1 MASLVGEQLKDTYDS
16 LLKTSDNDALGGT
29 YKEITDGA
37 GNGSELYLG
46 TGGRVGIGATSPSF
60 NLSVGNNSF
69 GLNFDSGINRL
80 SLRQTNSTSHSV
92 ALSSVGN
99 AVVESSTSGSGAGFI
114 QFNTLGSEAM
124 RITSGG
130 DISFRDTSTNEAF
143 YWDASEARLNLFGSD
158 YQFGIQ
164 QGVNQPWYH
173 RGVSDGSYRLHLN
186 GTGDVM
192 TLDSSGKV
200 GIGCSPSQVLSIE
213 SSSATP
219 TRATIT
225 NTGNASAGAGVQ
237 FITKSGGSQ
246 VSNATVRTD
255 NAGNFSIF
263 TGTTSEAERM
273 RIDSSGNV
281 GIGDSTIANPFSSAY
296 SNILQVGTTS
306 GNTRLAITAGT
317 SKVSDLHFA
326 DSNTSAESGTYAGSI
341 SYKHTSDD
349 MVFGTAT
356 SEAMRIDSSGNVG
369 IGTSPSEKLHIID
382 SSNPDNTSG
391 SVIIEGRRDGVAN
404 VLTLR
409 AKDASAPTLALP
421 NGQGSVL
428 RWQGFDGTDFE
439 NMGYILVSADG
450 QAVANGDAP
459 SFMAFGTSAD
469 GSSNP
474 TERMR
479 IDSSGSLLLSGL
491 TDSTPNSESAPGYL
505 VTSADGSL
513 FSILSAANNTAT
525 RGHIAFSNPNGIVG
539 QITTNASA
547 TAYLTSSD
555 YRLKENVVEMTGA
568 LDRVD
573 QLKPSRFNFIADA
586 DTTVDGFLAHEVA
599 DVVPEAI
606 SGEKDATEEYEV
618 TPAVLDDEGNVI
630 EEAVMGTRPVYQG
643 IDQSKLVPL
652 LVGAIQELRAEIE
665 QLKAQ

>member
-1 MASLVGEQLKDTYDS
+1 
-16 LLKTSDNDALGGT
+16 
-29 YKEITDGA
+29 
-37 GNGSELYLG
+37 
-46 TGGRVGIGATSPSF
+46 
-60 NLSVGNNSF
+60 
-69 GLNFDSGINRL
+69 
-80 SLRQTNSTSHSV
+80 
-92 ALSSVGN
+92 
-99 AVVESSTSGSGAGFI
+99 
-114 QFNTLGSEAM
+114 
-124 RITSGG
+124 
-130 DISFRDTSTNEAF
+130 
-143 YWDASEARLNLFGSD
+143 
-158 YQFGIQ
+158 
-164 QGVNQPWYH
+164 
-173 RGVSDGSYRLHLN
+173 
-186 GTGDVM
+186 
-192 TLDSSGKV
+192 
-200 GIGCSPSQVLSIE
+200 
-213 SSSATP
+213 
-219 TRATIT
+219 
-225 NTGNASAGAGVQ
+225 
-237 FITKSGGSQ
+237 
-246 VSNATVRTD
+246 
-255 NAGNFSIF
+255 
-263 TGTTSEAERM
+263 
-273 RIDSSGNV
+273 
-281 GIGDSTIANPFSSAY
+281 
-296 SNILQVGTTS
+296 
-306 GNTRLAITAGT
+306 
-317 SKVSDLHFA
+317 
-326 DSNTSAESGTYAGSI
+326 
-341 SYKHTSDD
+341 
-349 MVFGTAT
+349 
-356 SEAMRIDSSGNVG
+356 
-369 IGTSPSEKLHIID
+369 
-382 SSNPDNTSG
+382 
-391 SVIIEGRRDGVAN
+391 
-404 VLTLR
+404 
-409 AKDASAPTLALP
+409 
-421 NGQGSVL
+421 
-428 RWQGFDGTDFE
+428 
-439 NMGYILVSADG
+439 MGYILVSADG